1 MTMNGR
7 RMSKSRAPMSLPGI
21 DARGVAWLLV
31 SVLAWLL
38 AGVCHVATAADAR
51 VVRVGVYQN
60 PPKIFLK
67 GGRISGIFG
76 DILDQL
82 ARREGWRI
90 VPVACDWNQCLN
102 AVRDGSIDL
111 MPDVAATVD
120 RVRTMDFGTVPAL
133 FSWSEI
139 YRRPAQRIDT
149 VRDLAGKRLAVLA
162 GSVQES
168 YLKQLLQ
175 NFGIRDVAFIAVDSL
190 RQAFE
195 LTAAGRAD
203 CVAANNFFGDAA
215 ALRYGLRS
223 TPVIF
228 DPARL
233 YFVAPRGSGHAL
245 LPRIDADLA
254 AWQSDPGSVY
264 YTILTQW
271 RVDTRQA
278 RIPMQLW
285 WGLGALAALLLSAL
299 MATAWLRREVRRRTR
314 ELKASEGKL
323 SVILDEVGAYI
334 YIKGLDLRY
343 QYVNQKVAERLGRR
357 AADMLGLRDQDL
369 FDARTAEQIRMVDE
383 RVLRDGAR
391 ITIEEQTPD
400 PPQGSLRTLLSV
412 KQPLRDQEGRI
423 YALCGI
429 STDITDIKRSE
440 ERIRHLAFYDALT
453 HLPNRTLLLE
463 RIQHAFDSY
472 ARTRSDAALLF
483 VDLDNF
489 KLLNDTL
496 GHAKGDQLL
505 QRVAERL
512 SRHLRQ
518 GDTLARL
525 GGDEFVLLAEN
536 LGHDLDAVTVA
547 IKTIAEKLR
556 RELVGEPVALDGVSY
571 TISASIGVA
580 LLSLARHGGDD
591 TPGDDLL
598 KRADLAMYEAK
609 SAGRNQV
616 KCFDPSMQASLNRR
630 AELEAQ
636 LKDGLRF
643 GQFQLAYQAIVDEAG
658 RVVGAEALARWP
670 HPDKGAIAPSTFIA
684 AAETSGQ
691 IIALGEWIL
700 HSACAQLAA
709 WGDSAAHR
717 GLTLSVNVSAR
728 QVHHPD
734 FVAQVTGALEQARAD
749 PARLELELTESV
761 FAHDLEGVA
770 EKMRSLQAL
779 GVRFSLDDFGTGY
792 SSLSYL
798 KRLPLHQLKID
809 QSFVRELLDDAHDAA
824 IVRAVL
830 TLGDS
835 LGLEVVA
842 EGVET
847 AAHCQTLRRLGC
859 RRFQGYLFGRP
870 GAAEN
875 VLDALPPA

>member
-1 MTMNGR
+1 MDR
-7 RMSKSRAPMSLPGI
+7 RRISNSRASLCRRRVGPG
-21 DARGVAWLLV
+21 GAW
-31 SVLAWLL
+31 WLL
-38 AGVCHVATAADAR
+38 AIGLACLCRLAAAADAR

-60 PPKIFLK
+60 PPKIFMQ

-76 DILDQL
+76 DILDQI
-82 ARREGWRI
+82 AKREGWRI
-90 VPVACDWNQCLN
+90 VPVACEWNQCLN
-102 AVRDGSIDL
+102 DVQAGRIDL
-111 MPDVAATVD
+111 MPDVASTVE
-120 RVRTMDFGTVPAL
+120 RSRTMDFGTVPAL
-133 FSWSEI
+133 FSWSEL
-139 YRRPAQRIDT
+139 YRHPGQRIAT

-162 GSVQES
+162 GSVQET
-168 YLKQLLQ
+168 YLKSLLH
-175 NFGIRDVAFIAVDSL
+175 NFGIRDVSFVAVDSL

-195 LTAAGRAD
+195 LTAAGKAD

-233 YFVAPRGSGHAL
+233 YFVAPRGAGHLL

-264 YTILTQW
+264 YAILTRW
-271 RVDTRQA
+271 RVDAQPA
-278 RIPMQLW
+278 KIPVTVW
-285 WGLGALAALLLSAL
+285 WGLGALAVALLSAVL
-299 MATAWLRREVRRRTR
+299 ATLWLRREVRRRTR

-343 QYVNQKVAERLGRR
+343 QYVNQKVAERLGRS
-357 AADMLGLRDQDL
+357 ASDMLGLRDQDL
-369 FDARTAEQIRMVDE
+369 FDARIAEQIRATDE
-383 RVLRDGAR
+383 RVLREGAR
-391 ITIEEQTPD
+391 ITLEEQTLD
-400 PPQGSLRTLLSV
+400 PAHRSLRTVLSV
-412 KQPLRDQEGRI
+412 KQPLRDQDGRI

-440 ERIRHLAFYDALT
+440 QRIRHLAFYDALT
-453 HLPNRTLLLE
+453 QLPNRTLLLE
-463 RIQHAFDSY
+463 RIQHAFASY
-472 ARTRSDAALLF
+472 ARTHSDAALLF
-483 VDLDNF
+483 IDLDNF

-512 SRHLRQ
+512 GRHLRQ

-525 GGDEFVLLAEN
+525 GGDEFVLLAED
-536 LGHDLDAVTVA
+536 LGHDPDAVTAAV
-547 IKTIAEKLR
+547 KVIAEKLR
-556 RELVGEPVALDGVSY
+556 LELVGEPVALDGVSY

-580 LLSLARHGGDD
+580 LLSLVKRGADD
-591 TPGDDLL
+591 MPGDDLL

-616 KCFDPSMQASLNRR
+616 KCFDPSMQSSLSRR
-630 AELEAQ
+630 AELEAL
-636 LKDGLRF
+636 LKDGLRL
-643 GQFQLAYQAIVDEAG
+643 GQFRLAYQAIVDEAG

-670 HPDKGAIAPSTFIA
+670 HPDKGAIAPSAFID

-700 HSACAQLAA
+700 RMACAQLAA
-709 WGDSAAHR
+709 WGESPAHR

-734 FVAQVTGALEQARAD
+734 FVAQVAGALQQAHAD

-761 FAHDLEGVA
+761 FAHDLDGVA
-770 EKMRSLQAL
+770 EKMRALQAL

-809 QSFVRELLDDAHDAA
+809 QSFVRELLDDANDAA

-830 TLGDS
+830 MLGES

-847 AAHCQTLRRLGC
+847 AAHHRMLQRLGC

-870 GAAEN
+870 GPAESVLQAAA
-875 VLDALPPA
+875 ALAAVG